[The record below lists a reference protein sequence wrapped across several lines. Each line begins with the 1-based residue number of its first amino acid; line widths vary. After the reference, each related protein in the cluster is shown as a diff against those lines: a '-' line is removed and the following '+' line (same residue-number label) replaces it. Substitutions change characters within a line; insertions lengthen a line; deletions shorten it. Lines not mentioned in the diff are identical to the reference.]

1 VTFVIAV
8 VAVVVA
14 LASYLTLLASRLD
27 RLAIRVEAAEAA
39 LDAQLARR
47 AIAAYDLSAG
57 AGHAP
62 LHQAARAALDGASE
76 STSETG
82 SSDEPVLRGE
92 RESALSRAL
101 RDAPEVSAV
110 PEMAVA
116 ARKVMLARQFY
127 NDAVRDLLALRRQ
140 PIVRVLHLYGRAKA
154 PAYAE
159 FDADEPG
166 G

>member
-1 VTFVIAV
+1 VTLVIAV

-47 AIAAYDLSAG
+47 AIAAYDLSAD
-57 AGHAP
+57 AGHAA
-62 LHQAARAALDGASE
+62 LHRAARAALDG
-76 STSETG
+76 
-82 SSDEPVLRGE
+82 DEPSDRLEARGE

-101 RDAPEVSAV
+101 REAPELSAV